1 MMTNHPDAGR
11 PARRS
16 FAASLLAAPLGISLS
31 VPLTLSLA
39 VSLLAYTP
47 PASASLAVGDAAPEF
62 AIDAAIGGEPF
73 RFDLARALKKGPVVL
88 YFYPKAFTKGC
99 TLEANAFAEAMD
111 QYAALGAS
119 VIGVSGDDIGTLK
132 SFSVSECR
140 GKFPVGADGDRS
152 VMKAYKATMPQDEN
166 YARRISYVITSGS
179 KIAYAYESGSFEEH
193 VPRTLAAL
201 KALKAQPAH

>member
-1 MMTNHPDAGR
+1 MNTTAKITALAFGAAVALAS
-11 PARRS
+11 PA
-16 FAASLLAAPLGISLS
+16 FAALKVGTHAPDFSASAFLAGN
-31 VPLTLSLA
+31 PLTFKLS
-39 VSLLAYTP
+39 
-47 PASASLAVGDAAPEF
+47 D
-62 AIDAAIGGEPF
+62 
-73 RFDLARALKKGPVVL
+73 ALKKGPVVL

-140 GKFPVGADGDRS
+140 GKFPVGAAGDRS
-152 VMKAYKATMPQDEN
+152 VMNAYKATMPQDEN